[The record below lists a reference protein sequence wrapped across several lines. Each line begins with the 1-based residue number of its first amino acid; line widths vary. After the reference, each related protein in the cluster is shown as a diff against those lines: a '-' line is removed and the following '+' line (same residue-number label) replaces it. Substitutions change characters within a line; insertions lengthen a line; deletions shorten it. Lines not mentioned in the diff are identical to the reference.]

1 MSNKPVYKAEL
12 TIHDGVQLLRI
23 WDLHSDSQPTM
34 TVTNGAEIVL
44 SEIQSTLGN
53 LPELIIYKDSN
64 GQWDRMVW
72 DGRFAAFRSIAP
84 GMTATGDD
92 NLAMKEAVKTY
103 RAERGMADSAVAEYN
118 AHIERLNTN
127 GVALASFQCP
137 ACEHNLLTQA
147 TDPGEQWDTF
157 STCPYCGSVFLKIT
171 RGDKVEVR
179 RP

>member
-12 TIHDGVQLLRI
+12 TVHDGVQLLRI

-44 SEIQSTLGN
+44 SELQTTLGT
-53 LPELIIYKDSN
+53 LPELVIYKDSDSK
-64 GQWDRMVW
+64 WDRMVW

-84 GMTATGDD
+84 GMSATGDD
-92 NLAMKEAVKTY
+92 ELAMTEAVKTY
-103 RAERGMADSAVAEYN
+103 RAEKGMAKSAITEYYD
-118 AHIERLNTN
+118 HIKRLTTN
-127 GVALASFQCP
+127 KVALASFQCP
-137 ACEHNLLTQA
+137 ACEHDLLTQA

-179 RP
+179 QP